1 MRPGKS
7 VGSGPTATD
16 PVAAEPGGS
25 RTAVFGGT
33 FDPPHVG
40 HLAVAQDVH
49 ETLGLD
55 TVLFIPAARPPHKEG
70 VEITD
75 PELRFRMVEAA
86 VGDDPRFRVSRLELE
101 REGPSWT
108 VETLRRLRER
118 DPGGTLFLLL
128 GADQWAGFGS
138 WREPEAILELAT
150 PVLMSRNGD
159 HPQEVDPG
167 LPSGL
172 RPEFREV
179 RVTRMDLSSTELR
192 HRVREGRPIRYLV
205 PEPVRRIIE
214 DEKLYL

>member
-1 MRPGKS
+1 
-7 VGSGPTATD
+7 VG
-16 PVAAEPGGS
+16 AEPGGS

-49 ETLGLD
+49 EALGLD
-55 TVLFIPAARPPHKEG
+55 TVVFVPAARPPHKEG
-70 VEITD
+70 MRITD
-75 PELRFRMVEAA
+75 AEVRFRMVEAA
-86 VGDDPRFRVSRLELE
+86 VGEDPRFRVSRLELE

-108 VETLRRLRER
+108 VDTLRRLRDQ

-138 WREPEAILELAT
+138 WREPEAILELAA

-159 HPQEVDPG
+159 HPEEVDPG

-172 RPEFREV
+172 RPDFRDV

-192 HRVREGRPIRYLV
+192 RRVREGRPIRYLV

-214 DEKLYL
+214 SEKLYL

>member
-1 MRPGKS
+1 MTAE
-7 VGSGPTATD
+7 SGR
-16 PVAAEPGGS
+16 S

-49 ETLGLD
+49 EALGLD

-70 VEITD
+70 MEITD

-86 VGDDPRFRVSRLELE
+86 LGDDPRLRASRIELE

-108 VETLRRLRER
+108 VETLRRLRAE
-118 DPGGTLFLLL
+118 DPGRTLFLLL

-150 PVLMSRNGD
+150 PVLMSRSGD
-159 HPQEVDPG
+159 HPEEVDPG
-167 LPSGL
+167 LPSGV
-172 RPEFREV
+172 RPDVRDV

-192 HRVREGRPIRYLV
+192 RRVREGRPIRYLV
-205 PEPVRRIIE
+205 PEPVRWII
-214 DEKLYL
+214 DNEKLYL